1 MRSGKLFFVLSL
13 ILVAGMA
20 MFIYGCGD
28 DSKPTAATATDQ
40 DLNYAAVSDETDE
53 ALDSALSAFASAQS
67 IYELRSQ
74 VDTAISVV
82 YSPINPDSISQ
93 EDNWHVMYA
102 TDIATGFS
110 WSRVD
115 SLQFAHNGIPQETRD
130 GATSMS
136 FRHHFDL
143 NYGDTT
149 GIYRNREGN
158 ASFEFTTINT
168 ATATVNGT
176 RDVTISSRAT
186 VNGVVWRRDYTIEM
200 TFEGVTVPKADG
212 NWQRG
217 CPSGGTVTGTVTLE
231 SAKGAAA
238 LTSSTWDF
246 EATFDNGTA
255 NVTIT
260 SGTYTRSYSGSLCDM

>member
-28 DSKPTAATATDQ
+28 DSKPTAGTASDT
-40 DLNYAAVSDETDE
+40 DLNYAAVSNETDE
-53 ALDSALSAFASAQS
+53 VLDSAVSAFASALTV
-67 IYELRSQ
+67 YELSTP

-82 YSPINPDSISQ
+82 YSPINPDSISL
-93 EDNWHVMYA
+93 DNNWHVVYA
-102 TDIATGFS
+102 TDLATSFS

-115 SLQFAHNGIPQETRD
+115 SLQFAHSGVPQQTGN

-136 FRHHFDL
+136 FRHHFNL
-143 NYGDTT
+143 NYADTT
-149 GIYRNREGN
+149 GIYRDREGN
-158 ASFEFTTINT
+158 ASFEFTAINT
-168 ATATVNGT
+168 STATVNGT
-176 RDVTISSRAT
+176 RDVAISTRAT

-200 TFEGVTVPKADG
+200 TFNGVTVPKADG

-217 CPSGGTVTGTVTLE
+217 CPSSGTVTGTVTLE
-231 SAKGAAA
+231 SAKGDAA

-246 EATFDNGTA
+246 EATFDNGEA
-255 NVTIT
+255 NITIT